1 MSLCITREQ
10 ISKWKSFRLITW
22 YSIIM
27 LKLWTKIQY
36 SSIPK
41 LWFYN
46 VMILQFTQ
54 TKTQLLWYM
63 LQNFNLIYKHNNM
76 YLFRIV
82 TSLFCLILHLI
93 NYHLL
98 VSSCSGT
105 HCSTLNTFTPKNLK
119 SNKITKLKTLH
130 LSPRVLLKPWEVCS
144 KWLTAKYQHI
154 FRYMLVNN
162 LCGCRSIRKF
172 GEISVFYAVLH
183 PTRCHFQVSLFST
196 LS

>member
-10 ISKWKSFRLITW
+10 ISKWKSFRLMTW

-27 LKLWTKIQY
+27 LKLWKKIQY

-41 LWFYN
+41 LWFYY

-54 TKTQLLWYM
+54 TKMQLLWYT
-63 LQNFNLIYKHNNM
+63 LQKHLPVSN
-76 YLFRIV
+76 RHVIV
-82 TSLFCLILHLI
+82 HLILHLI

-98 VSSCSGT
+98 VSSGSGT
-105 HCSTLNTFTPKNLK
+105 HCSTPNIFTPKNLK

-130 LSPRVLLKPWEVCS
+130 LSPRVLLRPWEVCS
-144 KWLTAKYQHI
+144 KWLTANHQYI
-154 FRYMLVNN
+154 FRYMLVYN

-183 PTRCHFQVSLFST
+183 PTRCHFQASLFSS
-196 LS
+196 LP